1 MGLQFAK
8 RKCQQ
13 WEENAGKRLWVPGE
27 PVGETENEGFLV
39 VSENI
44 QKRPGDIVSLTR
56 GLNTVWTRV
65 YMEGTCHGWGSGRWG
80 Q

>member
-13 WEENAGKRLWVPGE
+13 REENAGKRLWVPGE

-44 QKRPGDIVSLTR
+44 QK
-56 GLNTVWTRV
+56 
-65 YMEGTCHGWGSGRWG
+65 
-80 Q
+80 